1 MSLDRYLTHLPDTDG
16 CCGDVDVCACPA
28 CAAWRAAHPGE
39 DYHGEVES
47 VHYIASIDPRRVA

>member
-28 CAAWRAAHPGE
+28 CAAWREAHPGE
-39 DYHGEVES
+39 AWRGEPES
-47 VHYIASIDPRRVA
+47 LPETLQIDPKVA